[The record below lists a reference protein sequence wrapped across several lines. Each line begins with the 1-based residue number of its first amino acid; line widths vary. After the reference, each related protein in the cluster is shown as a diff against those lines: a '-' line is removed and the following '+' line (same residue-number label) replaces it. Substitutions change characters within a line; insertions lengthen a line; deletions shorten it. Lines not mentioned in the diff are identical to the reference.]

1 MKLKLIVFFLFA
13 VMTGALAQIQ
23 YDPERL
29 KDWHLRDTKS
39 QVPGTGVEEA
49 YKTTLKGKTSHEVIV
64 AVIDGG
70 VDIHHED
77 LQGKIWIN
85 PREIAN
91 NGLDDDKNGYIDD
104 IYGWNFIG
112 NASGNNVHH
121 DTYESVRTLAT
132 LKKKYANTDPS
143 KLDKAARTEYDQ
155 YLSLLQDI
163 ENKRKD
169 AEEQWKEL
177 RKNETILLE
186 VLEAIKKELGAL
198 PLTKSNL
205 ERVDTS
211 KNIYVN
217 IGQKILL
224 SVLEE
229 EPHINSFD
237 QINQSVK
244 QQYGEPRAALEAKFL
259 YQYNTE
265 FDSRTIVG
273 DHYENPEERFYGN
286 NDVKGPDA
294 FHGTHVAGIIAAN
307 RENNA
312 GINGIARDV
321 KIMALRA
328 VPDGDE
334 RDKDVA
340 NAIRYAVDN
349 GARVINMSF
358 GKGESPYKKVVDE
371 AIRYA
376 EKRDVL
382 LVHAAGNS
390 GEDNDVT
397 LHFPVK
403 TLDRKGLFVKKKV
416 RNWLDVGALSFT
428 MDEDLVASFSNYG
441 KKSVDIFSPGVRIYS
456 TAPENKYE
464 FADGTSMASPVIAG
478 VAALIRSYYPKL
490 SSKQVIKAILK
501 NGTESDQKVNRPG
514 SGEKVTLSQLCKTGS
529 YVNATKALEAASK
542 MKGTKSYSAP
552 IPAPGTMAP
561 PKA

>member
-13 VMTGALAQIQ
+13 LMTGALAQIQ

-91 NGLDDDKNGYIDD
+91 NGLDDDKNGYVDD
-104 IYGWNFIG
+104 IHGWNFIG

-312 GINGIARDV
+312 GMNGIARDV

>member
-13 VMTGALAQIQ
+13 LMTGALAQIQ

-91 NGLDDDKNGYIDD
+91 NGLDDDKNGYVDD
-104 IYGWNFIG
+104 IHGWNFIG

-312 GINGIARDV
+312 GMNGIARDV

-390 GEDNDVT
+390 GEDNDAT

>member
-1 MKLKLIVFFLFA
+1 MKLKLILISLLA
-13 VMTGALAQIQ
+13 VVTGTWAQIQ

-29 KDWHLRDTKS
+29 KDWHLRDSKS

-77 LQGKIWIN
+77 LKGRIWIN
-85 PREIAN
+85 PGEIAN
-91 NGLDDDKNGYIDD
+91 NGLDDDKNGYVDD
-104 IYGWNFIG
+104 IHGWNFIG

-121 DTYESVRTLAT
+121 DTYETVRTLAT
-132 LKKKYANTDPS
+132 LKKKYANTDPN
-143 KLDKAARTEYDQ
+143 KLDKLARTEYEH
-155 YLSLLQDI
+155 YLSLLKDI

-186 VLEAIKKELGAL
+186 VLEAVKKELGAL
-198 PLTKSNL
+198 PLSKSNL
-205 ERVDTS
+205 EKVDTS

-224 SVLEE
+224 GVLEE

-244 QQYGEPRAALEAKFL
+244 QQYGGPRAELEAKFL

-273 DHYENPEERFYGN
+273 DHYENPEERYYGN

-307 RENNA
+307 RENTV
-312 GINGIARDV
+312 GMNGIARDV

-349 GARVINMSF
+349 GALVINMSF
-358 GKGESPYKKVVDE
+358 GKGESPYKKVVDD

-390 GEDNDVT
+390 GEDNDAT

-403 TLDRKGLFVKKKV
+403 TLDRKGLFVKKQV

-428 MDEDLVASFSNYG
+428 MDEEMVASFSNYG

-514 SGEKVTLSQLCKTGS
+514 SGEKVSLSQLCKTGS
-529 YVNATKALEAASK
+529 YVNAAKALEAASK
-542 MKGTKSYSAP
+542 MKGTRSFSAP
-552 IPAPGTMAP
+552 VPAPASMAP

>member
-1 MKLKLIVFFLFA
+1 MKLKLILISLFA
-13 VMTGALAQIQ
+13 VVTGAWAQIQ

-77 LQGKIWIN
+77 LKGKIWIN
-85 PREIAN
+85 PDEIAN

-104 IYGWNFIG
+104 IHGWNFIG

-121 DTYESVRTLAT
+121 DTYETVRTLAT
-132 LKKKYANTDPS
+132 LKKKYANTDPG
-143 KLDKAARTEYDQ
+143 KLDKMARTEYDQ
-155 YLSLLQDI
+155 YLSLLKDI

-186 VLEAIKKELGAL
+186 VLEAVKKELGTL
-198 PLTKSNL
+198 PLSKSNL
-205 ERVDTS
+205 EKVDTS

-244 QQYGEPRAALEAKFL
+244 QQYGEPRAELEAKFL

-273 DHYENPEERFYGN
+273 DHYENPEERYYGN

-307 RENNA
+307 RENTV
-312 GINGIARDV
+312 GMNGIARDV

-358 GKGESPYKKVVDE
+358 GKGESPYKKVVDD

-390 GEDNDVT
+390 GEDNDAI

-403 TLDRKGLFVKKKV
+403 TLDRKGLFVKKQV

-514 SGEKVTLSQLCKTGS
+514 SGEKVSLSQLCKTGS
-529 YVNATKALEAASK
+529 YVNAAKALEAAAK
-542 MKGTKSYSAP
+542 MKGTKSFSAP
-552 IPAPGTMAP
+552 IPTSATMAP

>member
-13 VMTGALAQIQ
+13 LMTGALAQIQ

-91 NGLDDDKNGYIDD
+91 NGLDDDKNGYVDD
-104 IYGWNFIG
+104 IHGWNFIG

-273 DHYENPEERFYGN
+273 DHYENPEERFT
-286 NDVKGPDA
+286 A
-294 FHGTHVAGIIAAN
+294 TT
-307 RENNA
+307 
-312 GINGIARDV
+312 
-321 KIMALRA
+321 MS
-328 VPDGDE
+328 
-334 RDKDVA
+334 KD
-340 NAIRYAVDN
+340 R
-349 GARVINMSF
+349 M
-358 GKGESPYKKVVDE
+358 P
-371 AIRYA
+371 
-376 EKRDVL
+376 
-382 LVHAAGNS
+382 
-390 GEDNDVT
+390 
-397 LHFPVK
+397 
-403 TLDRKGLFVKKKV
+403 
-416 RNWLDVGALSFT
+416 
-428 MDEDLVASFSNYG
+428 
-441 KKSVDIFSPGVRIYS
+441 S
-456 TAPENKYE
+456 TALTWP
-464 FADGTSMASPVIAG
+464 ASLP
-478 VAALIRSYYPKL
+478 
-490 SSKQVIKAILK
+490 Q
-501 NGTESDQKVNRPG
+501 
-514 SGEKVTLSQLCKTGS
+514 TGKI
-529 YVNATKALEAASK
+529 T
-542 MKGTKSYSAP
+542 
-552 IPAPGTMAP
+552 PA
-561 PKA
+561 

>member
-13 VMTGALAQIQ
+13 LMTGALAQIQ

-91 NGLDDDKNGYIDD
+91 NGLDDDKNGYVDD
-104 IYGWNFIG
+104 IHGWNFIG

-163 ENKRKD
+163 ETKRKD

-312 GINGIARDV
+312 GMNGIARDV

-390 GEDNDVT
+390 GEDNDAT

>member
-1 MKLKLIVFFLFA
+1 MKLKLILISLFA
-13 VMTGALAQIQ
+13 VVTGAWAQIQ

-77 LQGKIWIN
+77 LKGKIWIN
-85 PREIAN
+85 PDEIAN

-104 IYGWNFIG
+104 IHGWNFIG

-121 DTYESVRTLAT
+121 DTYETVRTLAT
-132 LKKKYANTDPS
+132 LKKKYANTDPG
-143 KLDKAARTEYDQ
+143 KLDKMARTEYDQ
-155 YLSLLQDI
+155 YLSLLKDI

-186 VLEAIKKELGAL
+186 VLEAVKKELGTQ
-198 PLTKSNL
+198 PLSKSNL
-205 ERVDTS
+205 EKVDTS

-244 QQYGEPRAALEAKFL
+244 QQYGEPRAELEAKFL

-273 DHYENPEERFYGN
+273 DHYENPEERYYGN

-307 RENNA
+307 RENTV
-312 GINGIARDV
+312 GMNGIARDV

-358 GKGESPYKKVVDE
+358 GKGESPYKKVVDD

-390 GEDNDVT
+390 GEDNDAT

-403 TLDRKGLFVKKKV
+403 TLDRKGLFVKKQV

-428 MDEDLVASFSNYG
+428 MDEDMVASFSNYG

-501 NGTESDQKVNRPG
+501 NGTESDLKVNRPG
-514 SGEKVTLSQLCKTGS
+514 SGEKVSLSQLCKTGS
-529 YVNATKALEAASK
+529 YVNAGKALEAASK
-542 MKGTKSYSAP
+542 MKGTKSFSAP
-552 IPAPGTMAP
+552 FTAPATMAP

>member
-1 MKLKLIVFFLFA
+1 MKFKLVLLSLFTL
-13 VMTGALAQIQ
+13 VGATWAQIQ

-29 KDWHLRDTKS
+29 KDWHLLDPKS

-49 YKTTLKGKTSHEVIV
+49 YKSILKGRTSQEVIV

-77 LQGKIWIN
+77 LKGKIWIN
-85 PREIAN
+85 PREIPD
-91 NGLDDDKNGYIDD
+91 NGVDDDKNGYIDD

-132 LKKKYANTDPS
+132 LKKKYAQVDPT
-143 KLDKAARTEYDQ
+143 KLDKVARAEYDR
-155 YLSLLQDI
+155 YLNLLKDI
-163 ENKRKD
+163 EGKRKD

-177 RKNETILLE
+177 RKNETLLLE
-186 VLEAIKKELGAL
+186 VFEAIKKELGAL
-198 PLTKSNL
+198 PLTKNNL
-205 ERVDTS
+205 EKIDTAKS
-211 KNIYVN
+211 IYVN

-229 EPHINSFD
+229 EPNINSFD
-237 QINQSVK
+237 QITQSVK
-244 QQYGEPRAALEAKFL
+244 QQYGEPRAELEAKFL

-273 DHYENPEERFYGN
+273 DHYENPDERYYGN

-307 RENNA
+307 RENTI
-312 GINGIARDV
+312 GMKGIARDV

-340 NAIRYAVDN
+340 NAIRYAVDH

-358 GKGESPYKKVVDE
+358 GKGESPYKKAVDD

-390 GEDNDVT
+390 GEDNDAT

-428 MDEDLVASFSNYG
+428 MDEDMVASFSNYG
-441 KKSVDIFSPGVRIYS
+441 RKSVDIFSPGVRIYS
-456 TAPENKYE
+456 TAPENRYE

-501 NGTESDQKVNRPG
+501 NGTEIDQKVNRPG
-514 SGEKVTLSQLCKTGS
+514 SGDKVSLSQLCRTGS

-542 MKGTKSYSAP
+542 MKGSRP
-552 IPAPGTMAP
+552 VPAPAPVPSTMAP